1 MREKPS
7 VLGDALI
14 HTVALAR
21 CTLGTSS
28 VGNRLNGFGSTRQH
42 DNTGLKPRCE

>member
-1 MREKPS
+1 MSEKPS

-14 HTVALAR
+14 HTVALAQ

-28 VGNRLNGFGSTRQH
+28 VGNRLNGFRPPPDSPGAP
-42 DNTGLKPRCE
+42 G